1 MMFLIKYTYYINSDI
16 YELLC
21 IPHNITKELFLR
33 EQGDIA
39 KDLIGV

>member
-1 MMFLIKYTYYINSDI
+1 MMFLIKYTYDINSDI

-21 IPHNITKELFLR
+21 IPLNIAKELFLR

-39 KDLIGV
+39 KD